1 MKKINWITTA
11 IFVAVLAAL
20 ALGCNLSKT
29 SSNNSS
35 TTSASNDNKATN
47 SSSSPAA
54 NSQDHSKSA
63 TPAPKPDI
71 AGKYN
76 ITGTNPDG
84 GSYKGTMEVITRG
97 DVYQFRW
104 DAGSQY
110 DGVGVQNGNIVAVAY
125 TTGSNGKG
133 CGVVDYDIQG
143 DGTLDGK
150 WGYWGTNEMGTETA
164 MRTGG
169 SSLAGEY
176 DATGKNPDG
185 KQYKAKLTVEPAGN
199 LYHFVW
205 SNNSEGVGIKRG
217 SNVAVGIGGAR
228 CGFVTYQVQ
237 SNGSLDGIWGGGGS
251 DKTGTENA
259 MKQ

>member
-1 MKKINWITTA
+1 MAPPTEHD
-11 IFVAVLAAL
+11 
-20 ALGCNLSKT
+20 GS
-29 SSNNSS
+29 
-35 TTSASNDNKATN
+35 
-47 SSSSPAA
+47 
-54 NSQDHSKSA
+54 DHA
-63 TPAPKPDI
+63 
-71 AGKYN
+71 
-76 ITGTNPDG
+76 
-84 GSYKGTMEVITRG
+84 G

-110 DGVGVQNGNIVAVAY
+110 DGVGIQNGNIIAVSY
-125 TTGSNGKG
+125 TTGANGKG

-164 MRTGG
+164 TRTGG
-169 SSLAGEY
+169 SSLVGEY

-205 SNNSEGVGIKRG
+205 SNNSDGVGIKRG
-217 SNVAVGIGGAR
+217 NNVAVGIGGTR

-237 SNGSLDGIWGGGGS
+237 SDGSLDGLWGGMGI
-251 DKTGTENA
+251 DKTGTEKA
-259 MKQ
+259 R

>member
-11 IFVAVLAAL
+11 VFVGTLVAL

-29 SSNNSS
+29 SSNNS
-35 TTSASNDNKATN
+35 TTSASNDNKASN

-54 NSQDHSKSA
+54 NNQDHSKSA

-76 ITGTNPDG
+76 ITGSNPDG
-84 GSYKGTMEVITRG
+84 GAYKGALEVIARG

-104 DAGSQY
+104 DAGTQY
-110 DGVGVQNGNIVAVAY
+110 DGVGVQNGNIIAVSY

-164 MRTGG
+164 MRTSG
-169 SSLAGEY
+169 SSLVGEY
-176 DATGKNPDG
+176 DATGKNFDG

-205 SNNSEGVGIKRG
+205 SNNSDGVGIKREN
-217 SNVAVGIGGAR
+217 NVAVGIGGAR
-228 CGFVTYQVQ
+228 CGFVVYQTQ
-237 SNGSLDGIWGGGGS
+237 SDGSLDGVWGGMGS
-251 DKTGTENA
+251 DKTGTEKA
-259 MKQ
+259 TKQ

>member
-1 MKKINWITTA
+1 MKKLNWIATA
-11 IFVAVLAAL
+11 IFVAGLVTL
-20 ALGCNLSKT
+20 ALGCNLTKT
-29 SSNNSS
+29 SSNSS
-35 TTSASNDNKATN
+35 TANVSNDNKASN

-54 NSQDHSKSA
+54 NSQDHGKSA

-71 AGKYN
+71 ASKYD

-84 GSYKGTMEVITRG
+84 GAYKGTLVVIARG

-110 DGVGVQNGNIVAVAY
+110 DGIGVQNGNIIAVSY

-164 MRTGG
+164 TRTSG
-169 SSLAGEY
+169 SSLVGEY
-176 DATGKNPDG
+176 DATGKNPEG
-185 KQYKAKLTVEPAGN
+185 KQYKTKLTVEPAGN

-205 SNNSEGVGIKRG
+205 SNNSDGVGIKRG
-217 SNVAVGIGGAR
+217 NNVAVGIGGSR

-237 SNGSLDGIWGGGGS
+237 SDGSLDGIWGGGGS
-251 DKTGTENA
+251 DKTGTEKA
-259 MKQ
+259 VKQ